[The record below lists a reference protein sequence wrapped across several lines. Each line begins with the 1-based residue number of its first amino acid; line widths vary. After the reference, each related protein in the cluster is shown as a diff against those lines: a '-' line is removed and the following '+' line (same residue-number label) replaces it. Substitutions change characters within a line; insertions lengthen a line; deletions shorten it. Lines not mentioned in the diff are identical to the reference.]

1 MLETTLSSADIYIS
15 TEKNWSNDAAYCSY
29 LYDVRISEFR
39 SHQIF
44 SLGIINVR
52 ATTVQDMQE
61 HSDRRNASEST
72 ATKQTSNALSML
84 SSTE

>member
-1 MLETTLSSADIYIS
+1 MTRPIAVIAFQNLGVT
-15 TEKNWSNDAAYCSY
+15 N
-29 LYDVRISEFR
+29 F
-39 SHQIF
+39 F

>member
-29 LYDVRISEFR
+29 RISEFR
-39 SHQIF
+39 SHQFF